1 MEIKDKEIT
10 WKQVIVQHIKWPQ
23 CWISKLQ
30 PYIGYPN
37 PRWMSKF
44 HIDILPDIKLDIGY
58 ANPSQILLVQAL
70 NILPDTQL
78 SYWISKFQPDIKPNP
93 SHIVLVQALNI
104 LSDTQLRYWISNSI
118 PEYPVRYSAEPLN
131 IQVPARYQAKY
142 LSLYWIS
149 KFQLDVQLDIQ
160 PNIGYPA
167 RNSIRY

>member
-1 MEIKDKEIT
+1 
-10 WKQVIVQHIKWPQ
+10 
-23 CWISKLQ
+23 
-30 PYIGYPN
+30 
-37 PRWMSKF
+37 MSKF

-70 NILPDTQL
+70 NILPDTQLSYWISKFQPDIKPNPSHIVLVQALNILSDTQL